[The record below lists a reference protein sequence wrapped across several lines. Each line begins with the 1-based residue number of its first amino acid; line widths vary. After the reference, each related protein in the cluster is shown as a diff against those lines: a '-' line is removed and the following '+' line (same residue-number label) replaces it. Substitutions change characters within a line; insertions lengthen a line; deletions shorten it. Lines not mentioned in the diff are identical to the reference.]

1 MATNIKFF
9 VGSLIVRVGEYEN
22 TARNLIVANSRE
34 RAWDVL
40 EHAAASYY
48 GNGDEPQEHGGYY
61 ANGSQV
67 HTMPSG
73 VHEIGLAAFLELKEV
88 LSVHRD
94 ANVAPQL
101 DAEALTPAGFKAFAK
116 SVVNGCAAKGLAV
129 GQSTMLAVLA
139 RAFGQKNW
147 FSLNEKLQQRAAP
160 GVTATAAPA
169 GHQPSEDAGEPRTF
183 EVEVC
188 RASFGF
194 ATFTVTAT
202 SQEDAQAQA
211 IEMAG
216 DHEFSERSSEYE
228 AVSTVAK

>member
-22 TARNLIVANSRE
+22 TVRNLIVANSHE
-34 RAWDVL
+34 RALEVL
-40 EHAAASYY
+40 EFAAASYY
-48 GNGDEPQEHGGYY
+48 GNGDEPKEHGGYY
-61 ANGSQV
+61 ANGSQI
-67 HTMPSG
+67 HTMPVG
-73 VHEIGLAAFLELKEV
+73 VHEIGLAAFLELKDL

-101 DAEALTPAGFKAFAK
+101 DAEAFTPAGFKAFTK

-139 RAFGQKNW
+139 RAFGLKNW
-147 FSLNEKLQQRAAP
+147 FSLNERLQQRAAP
-160 GVTATAAPA
+160 SVTATAAPA
-169 GHQPSEDAGEPRTF
+169 GHEGREVTGDARSF

-188 RASFGF
+188 RAGFGF
-194 ATFTVTAT
+194 ATFRVTAT